1 MAEITV
7 AISQEGA
14 QALADM
20 KKALLDAAD
29 SNIKAK
35 EDLNKALDQ
44 TGDKLGYLKAHI
56 ESVIATTVK
65 AISDG
70 SDAVTELAEKL
81 GKLAAWIQT
90 KI

>member
-14 QALADM
+14 QALTDM
-20 KKALLDAAD
+20 KKSLLNAAD

-35 EDLNKALDQ
+35 NDLKKALDQ
-44 TGDKLGYLKAHI
+44 TGDRLGYLKGDI
-56 ESVIATTVK
+56 ESVIGTTVK
-65 AISDG
+65 AISGG

-81 GKLAAWIQT
+81 GKLSAWIQT